1 MTATPRATPVGRAP
15 AAKPGKLLFDISL
28 SDDGDGDDDG
38 IPDGVERT
46 GVRDIDG
53 NLVANMAGL
62 GADPCRKT
70 VAVEA
75 DFMETATPDT
85 RTGRPLR

>member
-15 AAKPGKLLFDISL
+15 AASPADISL